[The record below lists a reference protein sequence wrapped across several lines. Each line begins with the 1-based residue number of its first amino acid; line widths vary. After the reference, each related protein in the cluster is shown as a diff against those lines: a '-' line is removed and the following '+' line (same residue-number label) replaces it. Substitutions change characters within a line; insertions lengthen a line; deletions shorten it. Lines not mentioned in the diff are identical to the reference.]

1 MSDINRDWFSR
12 LLLFSTTEEWF
23 EGREEPDAQ
32 SNILLIG
39 ICRIVLGFGQERGIP
54 FVHATGKSLPLIGS
68 RDMTSH
74 NGALDD
80 LKSSLCTNC
89 LADVG
94 ECVYIHLERYIY
106 TI

>member
-1 MSDINRDWFSR
+1 MSDISRDWFSR
-12 LLLFSTTEEWF
+12 LFLFSSTDEWL
-23 EGREEPDAQ
+23 EGREEPNAQ

-39 ICRIVLGFGQERGIP
+39 ICRKVLDFGQEKGIP

-68 RDMTSH
+68 LDMTSH
-74 NGALDD
+74 SGALDD
-80 LKSSLCTNC
+80 LKSSLRTNY
-89 LADVG
+89 LTDVG